1 MAFAGG
7 GSGEPFDFGDFGG
20 FVSNLVSQSVQVF
33 QAMYWFEPVLKLAC
47 KQSFVVAAL
56 LLAFG
61 SFGGPVSSL
70 QLQAVHVLHEMYWL
84 DPARTLSCGQAI
96 CSAVAFGGGGGT
108 ATAFAFATAFAT
120 GAAAAAA
127 AADFVGA
134 AFKVAC
140 GLAKGVAR

>member
-1 MAFAGG
+1 M
-7 GSGEPFDFGDFGG
+7 SHPPL
-20 FVSNLVSQSVQVF
+20 SLP
-33 QAMYWFEPVLKLAC
+33 MLPVAAELAAHPLARDC
-47 KQSFVVAAL
+47 LLGCAAVFVVAAL
-56 LLAFG
+56 LFAFG

-84 DPARTLSCGQAI
+84 DPARTSSCGQAI
-96 CSAVAFGGGGGT
+96 CSAVAFGGGGGA

-134 AFKVAC
+134 AFKVAF

>member
-1 MAFAGG
+1 ML
-7 GSGEPFDFGDFGG
+7 FDFGALGG

-47 KQSFVVAAL
+47 RQSFVVAAL
-56 LLAFG
+56 LFAFG

-84 DPARTLSCGQAI
+84 DPARALSCGQAI
-96 CSAVAFGGGGGT
+96 CSAVAFGGGGGA
-108 ATAFAFATAFAT
+108 ATATAFAT

-134 AFKVAC
+134 AFKVAF